1 MRRLGVLLPY
11 AENDAE
17 AKSHLS
23 ALTQETQTAGVVQDR
38 NIRIDIRYAANCAL
52 APSALSGSEAT
63 VYLPLEIDIGECL
76 PLASR
81 RSFPQRPRAA
91 GKRAWRALIHLA
103 RAFSSAASAY
113 SSVSPRAQR
122 RRSESAT
129 KRSTTSAVAL
139 MFSCTLRPVRR

>member
-76 PLASR
+76 PIGIAAFVSSATQGGGKAGVAGIN
-81 RSFPQRPRAA
+81 SFGQGLLERGECVFKCVAEGPAPPI
-91 GKRAWRALIHLA
+91 GKRHEALNHLG
-103 RAFSSAASAY
+103 
-113 SSVSPRAQR
+113 R
-122 RRSESAT
+122 RLD
-129 KRSTTSAVAL
+129 V
-139 MFSCTLRPVRR
+139 